1 MQNMEE
7 VFKFKSELWI
17 PLYTGLKA
25 KTLKEFI
32 EILRKV
38 DIESVF
44 YHIYVNLFNYHN
56 IPVYYPNSFSYWL
69 YKNNFLTLAERVC
82 AIDPFEFEDLE
93 EVRKKILDILEK
105 YYPYD
110 HKRELTPFYFV
121 KAEREI
127 IDCGIEARDLKEFI
141 EGIKQASINSLFYHL
156 ITSKIQK
163 RTPINDYSAWLL
175 QKGERIKANKILQID
190 IPNHT
195 LYEIKQKILKI
206 LEEK

>member
-1 MQNMEE
+1 MQNMDE

-25 KTLKEFI
+25 ETLKEFI
-32 EILRKV
+32 EILRTV

-44 YHIYVNLFNYHN
+44 YHIYINLFNYHN

-69 YKNNFLTLAERVC
+69 YRNNFLILAERVS
-82 AIDPFEFEDLE
+82 AIDSFEFEDLE

-110 HKRELTPFYFV
+110 HRRELTPFYFV

-127 IDCGIEARDLKEFI
+127 IDCGIEAKNLKEFI
-141 EGIKQASINSLFYHL
+141 EGIKHTSINSLFYHL

-163 RTPINDYSAWLL
+163 RTPINDYSTWLL

-190 IPNHT
+190 IPNYT

-206 LEEK
+206 LEQ